1 MKRSDIQP
9 LPEYFDRYINLADDI
24 ELPDVL
30 QKSLDDLDELPL
42 DKLNAL
48 GDKIY
53 APGKWTVKD
62 MIQHITDTERIFS
75 YRALRFARN
84 DSTKLPGFEEDDFAR
99 EANATQRSLTDL
111 LDELKM
117 VRRSSIA
124 MFASFSD
131 EILQRTG
138 PTFKK
143 DISVLGIGFTTAG
156 HQVHH
161 FNILKERYY
170 PLLG

>member
-24 ELPDVL
+24 EVIDALE
-30 QKSLDDLDELPL
+30 KSLDDLNKLPM
-42 DKLNAL
+42 DKWNAI
-48 GDKIY
+48 GDKVY
-53 APGKWTVKD
+53 APGKWTIKD
-62 MIQHITDTERIFS
+62 IVQHITDAERIFS

-84 DSTKLPGFEEDDFAR
+84 DSTKLPGFEEDDFAK
-99 EANATQRSLTDL
+99 EAKASRRSLTDL
-111 LDELKM
+111 IDELKL
-117 VRRSSIA
+117 VRRSTIA
-124 MFASFSD
+124 MFTSFD
-131 EILQRTG
+131 NEMLQRTG

-156 HQVHH
+156 HQIHH
-161 FNILKERYY
+161 FNILEQRYY